1 MRKRWFFVKMYIVTF
16 YKGETVLMCN
26 CNRLGTDEQ
35 VEKFHKVLEANKN
48 TPNNVMEVLQKT
60 QNIFGY
66 IPKDSVKMISSEVGV
81 PESEVYGIITFYSQ
95 FTLTP
100 KAKYN
105 IDVCLGTAC
114 FVLGANDI
122 LEKILAKL
130 KVRVGQMTE
139 DGKWIVTSCRCLGCC
154 GLAPAITINGEVYGK
169 LKVEDIDKII
179 DSFED

>member
-1 MRKRWFFVKMYIVTF
+1 
-16 YKGETVLMCN
+16 MCS

-35 VEKFHKVLEANKN
+35 VESFNSLLSAHQNKN
-48 TPNNVMEVLQKT
+48 DEIMVVLQKT
-60 QNIFGY
+60 QGIFGY
-66 IPKDSVKMISSEVGV
+66 IPKESVKMISDALKIA
-81 PESEVYGIITFYSQ
+81 ESEIYGIITFYSQ
-95 FTLTP
+95 FSLTP

-114 FVLGANDI
+114 FVLGANDV

-130 KVRVGQMTE
+130 NVKVGQMTP

-169 LKVEDIDKII
+169 LKPEDVDKIL
-179 DSFED
+179 DSFAD

>member
-1 MRKRWFFVKMYIVTF
+1 
-16 YKGETVLMCN
+16 MCS

-35 VEKFHKVLEANKN
+35 VDSFNSLLSAHQNKN
-48 TPNNVMEVLQKT
+48 DEIMVVLQKT
-60 QNIFGY
+60 QDIFGY
-66 IPKDSVKMISSEVGV
+66 IPKESVKMISDSLKIA
-81 PESEVYGIITFYSQ
+81 ESEIYGIITFYSQ
-95 FTLTP
+95 FSLTP

-114 FVLGANDI
+114 FVLGANDV

-130 KVRVGQMTE
+130 NVKVGQMTP

-169 LKVEDIDKII
+169 LKVEDVDKII
-179 DSFED
+179 DSFAD

>member
-1 MRKRWFFVKMYIVTF
+1 
-16 YKGETVLMCN
+16 MCN
-26 CNRLGTDEQ
+26 CVRLGTDEQ
-35 VEKFHKVLEANKN
+35 VKEFQAVLDEYQGDRG
-48 TPNNVMEVLQKT
+48 NVMVVLQKT
-60 QNIFGY
+60 QGIFGY
-66 IPKDSVKMISSEVGV
+66 IPEGTLKMIAEKLKM
-81 PESEVYGIITFYSQ
+81 PESEIYGIITFYSQ

-114 FVLGANDI
+114 FVLGAQAVMD
-122 LEKILAKL
+122 KILAKL
-130 KVRVGQMTE
+130 NVKVGEMTK

-169 LKVEDIDKII
+169 LKPEDVDKIL